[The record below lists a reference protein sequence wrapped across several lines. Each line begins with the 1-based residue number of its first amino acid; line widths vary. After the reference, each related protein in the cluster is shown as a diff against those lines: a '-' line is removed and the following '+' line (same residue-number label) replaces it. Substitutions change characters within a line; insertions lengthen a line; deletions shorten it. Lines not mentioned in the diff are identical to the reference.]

1 VDGLPIGGCVETH
14 PQHSGL
20 TSAQVAERAAAGETN
35 DTGRRTSRPV
45 SEIVRAN
52 VLTRF
57 NAIVGALAAV
67 VLVTG
72 HPQDAL
78 FGLVIVANTGIGVI
92 QELRARR
99 TLDRLAVLGEEP
111 VRVVRDGVETAL
123 RPPDIVLG
131 DRILIGPGDRVM
143 VDGEVTDGPG
153 MEVDE
158 SLLTGE
164 TDPVT
169 KKPGDQLLSGS
180 FVVSGSGAFTA
191 TRVGRRSYAAQ
202 LEGEASVFSLAH
214 SELMAGINRFLR
226 LITWVIVP
234 VAILLTASQ
243 LAYASGAFSD
253 AVAGAVAGI
262 ITMIPEGLVLLT
274 SVAFAVGVIRLGR
287 RRCLVQELPAI
298 EVLARV
304 DVLCLDKTGTLTE
317 PGMELDQVIE
327 VAPDVP
333 VRKVLA
339 SLAGAEERPNPTL
352 QAIAGGLA
360 GLPTAGESAGRVP
373 ADGLPPDGVPPDG
386 LPHDGRAPCATPQD
400 ERPADGIRADEVPA
414 DEVPADGVRA
424 DGVPAGRIPGERGPA
439 ERVPVG
445 RASAEGDS
453 ADAEGASAE
462 QASAPAGALDGET
475 RWRPVHA
482 VPFSSARKWSG
493 AVFADAGP
501 ASGGWILGAP
511 DVLLPAGDPA
521 RQQAETKAADGLR
534 VLVLGRADAADV
546 SETGHPGAD
555 QPQVEAAALLV
566 LRQRLRAEASRTLAY
581 FAEQDVAVK
590 VISGDSAVSVG
601 AIARQLGIGGADHP
615 IDARTLPSGS
625 ESEEAGR
632 PAAPDGN
639 GATAPD
645 GNGAGAAGDG
655 PAVAGD
661 RGGPG
666 RGPLPRAELPEP
678 ELAAVADALE
688 GNSVFGRVSPRQKQ
702 IFVTALQ
709 SRGHTVAM
717 TGDGINDVLA
727 LTRADLG
734 VAMGSGS
741 GATRAAAKIVLLDDS
756 FATLPHVVAE
766 GRRVLGNIERVASL
780 FLTKTAYAVL
790 LSIATA
796 VVALTAEEGLQG
808 LRFPF
813 LPRHLTL
820 ISTLTIGVPAFVLAL
835 APSAQ
840 RVAPGFVSRVLRFAI
855 PAGIACAAAAF
866 SAYLFARLTPGG
878 TLVTD
883 RTTAVIAL
891 SATALWVLALV
902 ARPYTWWRIALVAA
916 MAAGMVLALTIP
928 VSRTFFDLSD
938 LDLATDLIALAIAAG
953 AGAVLTVFLALTH
966 RLPGGDASRSGPEDG
981 RSPGSGAAIR
991 PGGGDG

>member
-1 VDGLPIGGCVETH
+1 VDSLPMGGRVETH
-14 PQHSGL
+14 LQHSGL
-20 TSAQVAERAAAGETN
+20 TSAQVAERVAAGETN

-45 SEIVRAN
+45 SDIVRAN

-92 QELRARR
+92 QELRAKR

-111 VRVVRDGVETAL
+111 VRVMRDGAEAAL
-123 RPPDIVLG
+123 RPQDIVL
-131 DRILIGPGDRVM
+131 DDWILIGPGDRVM

-180 FVVSGSGAFTA
+180 FVVSGSGAFSA

-287 RRCLVQELPAI
+287 RQCLVQELPAI

-317 PGMELDQVIE
+317 PGMELDQVVE
-327 VAPDVP
+327 LVP
-333 VRKVLA
+333 GVPTRKVLA
-339 SLAGAEERPNPTL
+339 SLVGAEERPNATMH
-352 QAIAGGLA
+352 AIASGLA
-360 GLPTAGESAGRVP
+360 GLPAEAAPGDTAPGDTAPGDTAPGDTAPGE
-373 ADGLPPDGVPPDG
+373 
-386 LPHDGRAPCATPQD
+386 RAPA
-400 ERPADGIRADEVPA
+400 A
-414 DEVPADGVRA
+414 
-424 DGVPAGRIPGERGPA
+424 GVPAL
-439 ERVPVG
+439 
-445 RASAEGDS
+445 
-453 ADAEGASAE
+453 
-462 QASAPAGALDGET
+462 AGALDGET
-475 RWRPVHA
+475 RWRPVHV

-501 ASGGWILGAP
+501 ASGGWVLGAP
-511 DVLLPAGDPA
+511 DVLLPPGDPA
-521 RQQAETKAADGLR
+521 REQAAAKAADGLR
-534 VLVLGRADAADV
+534 VLVLGRADAAGFSDP
-546 SETGHPGAD
+546 SRPGAD
-555 QPQVEAAALLV
+555 GPPIEAAALLV

-590 VISGDSAVSVG
+590 VISGDSAASVG
-601 AIARQLGIGGADHP
+601 AIARQLGIGGAGHP
-615 IDARTLPSGS
+615 VDARTLSSGA
-625 ESEEAGR
+625 EPGEETLS
-632 PAAPDGN
+632 
-639 GATAPD
+639 GA
-645 GNGAGAAGDG
+645 
-655 PAVAGD
+655 
-661 RGGPG
+661 
-666 RGPLPRAELPEP
+666 
-678 ELAAVADALE
+678 ELAALAGVLE
-688 GNSVFGRVSPRQKQ
+688 GNSVFGRVTPRQKQ
-702 IFVTALQ
+702 FFVTALQ

-717 TGDGINDVLA
+717 TGDGVNDVLA

-741 GATRAAAKIVLLDDS
+741 GATRAVAKIVLLDDS

-780 FLTKTAYAVL
+780 FLTKTVYAVL
-790 LSIATA
+790 LSVATA
-796 VVALTAEEGLQG
+796 AVALAADEGLQG

-840 RVAPGFVSRVLRFAI
+840 RVAPGFVSRVLRFAV
-855 PAGIACAAAAF
+855 PAGIACAAATF
-866 SAYLFARLTPGG
+866 SAYLIARLTPGSN
-878 TLVTD
+878 LVAD
-883 RTTAVIAL
+883 RTTAVITL

-902 ARPYTWWRIALVAA
+902 ARPYTWWRVALVAA
-916 MAAGMVLALTIP
+916 MAAGMLLALTIG
-928 VSRTFFDLSD
+928 VSRTFFDLGHY
-938 LDLATDLIALAIAAG
+938 DLATDLTGLAIAAC
-953 AGAVLTVFLALTH
+953 AGTALTVFLAVTH
-966 RLPGGDASRSGPEDG
+966 RLPGGKA
-981 RSPGSGAAIR
+981 PGAGH
-991 PGGGDG
+991 

>member
-1 VDGLPIGGCVETH
+1 MGGRVETH

-20 TSAQVAERAAAGETN
+20 TTAQVAERIAAGETN

-45 SEIVRAN
+45 SDIVRAN

-92 QELRARR
+92 QELRAKR

-111 VRVVRDGVETAL
+111 VRVVRDGAETAL
-123 RPPDIVLG
+123 RPQDIVL
-131 DRILIGPGDRVM
+131 DDWILIGPGDRVM

-164 TDPVT
+164 IDPVT

-202 LEGEASVFSLAH
+202 LESEASVFSLAH

-243 LAYASGAFSD
+243 LAYANGAFSD

-274 SVAFAVGVIRLGR
+274 SVAFAVGVVRLGR

-304 DVLCLDKTGTLTE
+304 DVLCVDKTGTLTE

-327 VAPDVP
+327 VTPDVP

-339 SLAGAEERPNPTL
+339 SLVGAEERPNPTML
-352 QAIAGGLA
+352 AIASGLT
-360 GLPTAGESAGRVP
+360 GLPAAGDSAGRVP
-373 ADGLPPDGVPPDG
+373 ADG
-386 LPHDGRAPCATPQD
+386 
-400 ERPADGIRADEVPA
+400 VPA
-414 DEVPADGVRA
+414 DRIPAEKVPVKKVPVKKVPAEKVPA
-424 DGVPAGRIPGERGPA
+424 EKVPAGGT
-439 ERVPVG
+439 
-445 RASAEGDS
+445 S
-453 ADAEGASAE
+453 AEGASAE
-462 QASAPAGALDGET
+462 RAPAPAGALDGET

-493 AVFADAGP
+493 AVLADAGP
-501 ASGGWILGAP
+501 ASGGWVLGAP

-534 VLVLGRADAADV
+534 VLVLGRADPADV
-546 SETGHPGAD
+546 NETGRPGVD
-555 QPQVEAAALLV
+555 RPQVEAATLLV
-566 LRQRLRAEASRTLAY
+566 LRQRLRAEATRTLAY
-581 FAEQDVAVK
+581 FAGQDVAVK

-615 IDARTLPSGS
+615 VDARSLPTGG
-625 ESEEAGR
+625 ESEEAGGATPR
-632 PAAPDGN
+632 DGN
-639 GATAPD
+639 GSTAR
-645 GNGAGAAGDG
+645 DG
-655 PAVAGD
+655 PGH
-661 RGGPG
+661 
-666 RGPLPRAELPEP
+666 GPLPLAELPEP

-756 FATLPHVVAE
+756 FATLPYVVAE

-780 FLTKTAYAVL
+780 FLTKTTYAVL

-796 VVALTAEEGLQG
+796 VVALAADEGLQG

-840 RVAPGFVSRVLRFAI
+840 RVTPGFVSRVLRFAI
-855 PAGIACAAAAF
+855 PAGIACAAATFA
-866 SAYLFARLTPGG
+866 AYLIARLTPGG

-883 RTTAVIAL
+883 RTTAVITL
-891 SATALWVLALV
+891 STTALWVLALV

-928 VSRTFFDLSD
+928 VSRTFFDLRD
-938 LDLATDLIALAIAAG
+938 PGLATDLIALAIAAC
-953 AGAVLTVFLALTH
+953 AGTVLTVFLALTH
-966 RLPGGDASRSGPEDG
+966 RLPGGKASAGHEEP
-981 RSPGSGAAIR
+981 
-991 PGGGDG
+991 

>member
-1 VDGLPIGGCVETH
+1 MGGSVETH

-20 TSAQVAERAAAGETN
+20 TSAQVAQRVAAGETN

-45 SEIVRAN
+45 SDIVRAN

-67 VLVTG
+67 VLFTG

-92 QELRARR
+92 QELRAKQ

-111 VRVVRDGVETAL
+111 VRVRRDGAETAL
-123 RPPDIVLG
+123 RPRDIVL
-131 DRILIGPGDRVM
+131 DDWILIGPGDRVM

-164 TDPVT
+164 IDPVT

-191 TRVGRRSYAAQ
+191 TRVGRSSYAAR

-243 LAYASGAFSD
+243 LAYANGAFSD

-274 SVAFAVGVIRLGR
+274 SVAFAVGVVRLGR

-304 DVLCLDKTGTLTE
+304 NVLCLDKTGTLTE

-339 SLAGAEERPNPTL
+339 SLVGAEERPNPTL
-352 QAIAGGLA
+352 QAIASGLA
-360 GLPTAGESAGRVP
+360 DLPAAGDSAGP
-373 ADGLPPDGVPPDG
+373 G
-386 LPHDGRAPCATPQD
+386 
-400 ERPADGIRADEVPA
+400 PADGI
-414 DEVPADGVRA
+414 PADGPTERMRA
-424 DGVPAGRIPGERGPA
+424 ERVPA
-439 ERVPVG
+439 ERVPAG
-445 RASAEGDS
+445 RAST
-453 ADAEGASAE
+453 EGASAE
-462 QASAPAGALDGET
+462 APALAGAPDGEA

-501 ASGGWILGAP
+501 ASGGWVLGAP

-546 SETGHPGAD
+546 TETGHPGAD
-555 QPQVEAAALLV
+555 RPQVEAAALLV
-566 LRQRLRAEASRTLAY
+566 LRQRLRAEAGRTLAY

-615 IDARTLPSGS
+615 VDARSLPSGG
-625 ESEEAGR
+625 EGQEADG
-632 PAAPDGN
+632 AAPRDGN
-639 GATAPD
+639 GPTAQDGDGAAAAGDETAATGSGAAAAGSSVD
-645 GNGAGAAGDG
+645 AAGDRAGAARSGAAD
-655 PAVAGD
+655 AGD
-661 RGGPG
+661 RDGPGGGP
-666 RGPLPRAELPEP
+666 LAAAELPEP

-702 IFVTALQ
+702 IFVSALQ

-756 FATLPHVVAE
+756 FATLPYVVAE
-766 GRRVLGNIERVASL
+766 GRRVLSNIERVASL
-780 FLTKTAYAVL
+780 FLTKTVYAVL
-790 LSIATA
+790 LSVATA
-796 VVALTAEEGLQG
+796 VVALAADEGLQG

-855 PAGIACAAAAF
+855 PAGIACAAATF
-866 SAYLFARLTPGG
+866 SAYIIARLSPGSS
-878 TLVTD
+878 LVAD
-883 RTTAVIAL
+883 RTTAVITL

-902 ARPYTWWRIALVAA
+902 ARPYTWWRVALVAA
-916 MAAGMVLALTIP
+916 MAAGMMLALTVP
-928 VSRTFFDLSD
+928 VSRTFFDLHD
-938 LDLATDLIALAIAAG
+938 PGLARDLIALAIAAC
-953 AGAVLTVFLALTH
+953 AGIVLTAFLALSH
-966 RLPGGDASRSGPEDG
+966 RLPGGHGSRAGQD
-981 RSPGSGAAIR
+981 
-991 PGGGDG
+991 

>member
-1 VDGLPIGGCVETH
+1 VDSLPMGGRVETH

-20 TSAQVAERAAAGETN
+20 TTAQVAERVAAGETN

-45 SEIVRAN
+45 SDIVRAN

-92 QELRARR
+92 QELRAKR

-111 VRVVRDGVETAL
+111 VRVMRDGAETAL
-123 RPPDIVLG
+123 RPQDVVQG
-131 DRILIGPGDRVM
+131 DWILIGPGDRIM

-243 LAYASGAFSD
+243 LAYANGAFSD

-274 SVAFAVGVIRLGR
+274 SVAFAVGVVRLGR

-339 SLAGAEERPNPTL
+339 SLVGAEERPNQTM
-352 QAIAGGLA
+352 QAIASGLA
-360 GLPTAGESAGRVP
+360 SLPAAGDSAGR
-373 ADGLPPDGVPPDG
+373 G
-386 LPHDGRAPCATPQD
+386 
-400 ERPADGIRADEVPA
+400 PA
-414 DEVPADGVRA
+414 DEVPAEKV
-424 DGVPAGRIPGERGPA
+424 PA
-439 ERVPVG
+439 ERVPAG
-445 RASAEGDS
+445 RTS
-453 ADAEGASAE
+453 AEGASAE
-462 QASAPAGALDGET
+462 QTPAPAGGLDGEA

-501 ASGGWILGAP
+501 ASGGWVLGAP

-546 SETGHPGAD
+546 SETGRPGAD
-555 QPQVEAAALLV
+555 RPQVEAAALLV
-566 LRQRLRAEASRTLAY
+566 LRQRLRAEASRALAY

-601 AIARQLGIGGADHP
+601 AIARQLGISGADHP
-615 IDARTLPSGS
+615 VDARSLPTGG
-625 ESEEAGR
+625 ESEEAGG
-632 PAAPDGN
+632 AAPREANGSPARDGNGSTARDGNGSTARDGN
-639 GATAPD
+639 GAAARK
-645 GNGAGAAGDG
+645 GNGAAARDGDGAATGNG
-655 PAVAGD
+655 AAAAGSGAAVAGN
-661 RGGPG
+661 REVPG
-666 RGPLPRAELPEP
+666 HGPLPVAELPEP
-678 ELAAVADALE
+678 ELAAMADALE
-688 GNSVFGRVSPRQKQ
+688 RNSVFGRVSPRQKQ

-756 FATLPHVVAE
+756 FATLPYVVAE

-780 FLTKTAYAVL
+780 FLTKTVYAVL

-796 VVALTAEEGLQG
+796 VVALAADEGLQG

-855 PAGIACAAAAF
+855 PAGVACAAATF
-866 SAYLFARLTPGG
+866 SAYIIARLSPGSS
-878 TLVTD
+878 LVAD
-883 RTTAVIAL
+883 RTTAVITL

-928 VSRTFFDLSD
+928 VSRTFFDLRD
-938 LDLATDLIALAIAAG
+938 FNLETDLIALVIAAG
-953 AGAVLTVFLALTH
+953 AGVALTVFLALTH
-966 RLPGGDASRSGPEDG
+966 RLPGGMP
-981 RSPGSGAAIR
+981 PVAAMQR
-991 PGGGDG
+991 AQPPAEAP

>member
-1 VDGLPIGGCVETH
+1 MESDSLPMGGCVETH
-14 PQHSGL
+14 PQPSGL
-20 TSAQVAERAAAGETN
+20 TSAQVAERVAAGETN

-45 SEIVRAN
+45 SDIIRAN

-78 FGLVIVANTGIGVI
+78 FGLVIVANTGIGVV
-92 QELRARR
+92 QEVRAKR
-99 TLDRLAVLGEEP
+99 TLDRLAVLGEAP
-111 VRVVRDGVETAL
+111 VRVVRDGAETAL
-123 RPPDIVLG
+123 QPQDVVLD

-164 TDPVT
+164 IDPVT
-169 KKPGDQLLSGS
+169 KKPGEQLLSGS

-243 LAYASGAFSD
+243 LAYANGAFSD

-274 SVAFAVGVIRLGR
+274 SVAFAVGVVRLGR

-333 VRKVLA
+333 VQNVLA
-339 SLAGAEERPNPTL
+339 SLVGVEERPNPTL
-352 QAIAGGLA
+352 QAIASGLA
-360 GLPTAGESAGRVP
+360 GLPAAGDSAGRVP
-373 ADGLPPDGVPPDG
+373 ALAGVLG
-386 LPHDGRAPCATPQD
+386 
-400 ERPADGIRADEVPA
+400 
-414 DEVPADGVRA
+414 
-424 DGVPAGRIPGERGPA
+424 
-439 ERVPVG
+439 
-445 RASAEGDS
+445 
-453 ADAEGASAE
+453 
-462 QASAPAGALDGET
+462 GET
-475 RWRPVHA
+475 RWQPVHA

-493 AVFADAGP
+493 AVFADAGA
-501 ASGGWILGAP
+501 ASGGWVLGAP
-511 DVLLPAGDPA
+511 DVLLPAGDPT

-546 SETGHPGAD
+546 TETGRPGVD
-555 QPQVEAAALLV
+555 GPQVEAAALLV

-615 IDARTLPSGS
+615 VDARTLPSGG
-625 ESEEAGR
+625 ESKDLAG
-632 PAAPDGN
+632 PAARDGN
-639 GATAPD
+639 GVTPRD
-645 GNGAGAAGDG
+645 GNGPAVGSRAAAAGNGPAAAEDG
-655 PAVAGD
+655 PAVASDGAKAGNRDAVAGTPDAVAGD
-661 RGGPG
+661 RDGPG
-666 RGPLPRAELPEP
+666 RGPLPVAELAET
-678 ELAAVADALE
+678 ELATVADALE

-756 FATLPHVVAE
+756 FATLPYVVAE

-796 VVALTAEEGLQG
+796 VVALAADEGLQG

-820 ISTLTIGVPAFVLAL
+820 ISTLTIGVPGFVLAL

-855 PAGIACAAAAF
+855 PAGIACAAATF
-866 SAYLFARLTPGG
+866 SAYLIARLTPGG
-878 TLVTD
+878 TLVAD
-883 RTTAVIAL
+883 RTTAVITL
-891 SATALWVLALV
+891 SAIALWVLALV
-902 ARPYTWWRIALVAA
+902 ARPYTWWRVALVAA

-928 VSRTFFDLSD
+928 VSRTFFDLRD
-938 LDLATDLIALAIAAG
+938 PGLASDLIALAIAAC
-953 AGAVLTVFLALTH
+953 AGVVLTVFLALTH
-966 RLPGGDASRSGPEDG
+966 RLPGGK
-981 RSPGSGAAIR
+981 SPS
-991 PGGGDG
+991 PDY

>member
-1 VDGLPIGGCVETH
+1 MEADSLPMGGCVETH

-20 TSAQVAERAAAGETN
+20 TSAQVAERVAAGESN
-35 DTGRRTSRPV
+35 DAGRRTSRPV
-45 SEIVRAN
+45 SDIIRAN

-92 QELRARR
+92 QELRAKR

-111 VRVVRDGVETAL
+111 VRVVRDGTETAL
-123 RPPDIVLG
+123 RPQDIVLD

-164 TDPVT
+164 IDPVT

-202 LEGEASVFSLAH
+202 LEGEASAFSLAH

-243 LAYASGAFSD
+243 LAYANGAFSD

-327 VAPDVP
+327 LAPEVP

-339 SLAGAEERPNPTL
+339 SLVGAEERPNPTL

-360 GLPTAGESAGRVP
+360 DLPTGG
-373 ADGLPPDGVPPDG
+373 D
-386 LPHDGRAPCATPQD
+386 
-400 ERPADGIRADEVPA
+400 
-414 DEVPADGVRA
+414 
-424 DGVPAGRIPGERGPA
+424 PA
-439 ERVPVG
+439 ERVPARVPAEGVPAQKAAVDGAAADEG
-445 RASAEGDS
+445 RAGEAP
-453 ADAEGASAE
+453 
-462 QASAPAGALDGET
+462 APAGQLAGEA

-521 RQQAETKAADGLR
+521 RQQAETKAAAGLR

-546 SETGHPGAD
+546 SETGRPGTD
-555 QPQVEAAALLV
+555 GPQVDAAALLV

-581 FAEQDVAVK
+581 FAEQDVSVK

-615 IDARTLPSGS
+615 VDARTLPTGSG
-625 ESEEAGR
+625 SEEAGGASAR
-632 PAAPDGN
+632 DGDVIAAGTGAAAAGTRAAAAGAGAAAAGTRATRDGN
-639 GATAPD
+639 GAR
-645 GNGAGAAGDG
+645 AGRDG
-655 PAVAGD
+655 PAADGGRGVAGP
-661 RGGPG
+661 R
-666 RGPLPRAELPEP
+666 PLPGAELAEP

-688 GNSVFGRVSPRQKQ
+688 SNSVFGRVSPRQKQ

-780 FLTKTAYAVL
+780 FLTKTAYAVF

-796 VVALTAEEGLQG
+796 VVALTADEGLQG

-855 PAGIACAAAAF
+855 PAGVACAVAAF
-866 SAYLFARLTPGG
+866 SAYLIARLTPGG
-878 TLVTD
+878 TLVSD
-883 RTTAVIAL
+883 RTTAVITL

-916 MAAGMVLALTIP
+916 MAAGMALALTVP
-928 VSRTFFDLSD
+928 ASRTFFDLRD
-938 LDLATDLIALAIAAG
+938 LNLATDLIALAIAAC
-953 AGAVLTVFLALTH
+953 AGTVLTVFLALTH
-966 RLPGGDASRSGPEDG
+966 RLPGGHTSGETAMNEN
-981 RSPGSGAAIR
+981 RAPG
-991 PGGGDG
+991 

>member
-1 VDGLPIGGCVETH
+1 METH

-20 TSAQVAERAAAGETN
+20 TSAQVAERVAAGETN

-45 SEIVRAN
+45 SDIIRAN

-92 QELRARR
+92 QELRAKR

-111 VRVVRDGVETAL
+111 VRVMRDGAETAL
-123 RPPDIVLG
+123 RPQDIVLD

-164 TDPVT
+164 IDPVT

-243 LAYASGAFSD
+243 LAYANGAFSD

-274 SVAFAVGVIRLGR
+274 SVAFAVGVVRLGR
-287 RRCLVQELPAI
+287 RRCLVQQLPAI

-304 DVLCLDKTGTLTE
+304 NVLCLDKTGTLTE
-317 PGMELDQVIE
+317 PGMELDQVVE
-327 VAPDVP
+327 VAPGVP

-339 SLAGAEERPNPTL
+339 SLVGAEERPNPTM
-352 QAIAGGLA
+352 QAIASGLV
-360 GLPTAGESAGRVP
+360 GLPAAG
-373 ADGLPPDGVPPDG
+373 D
-386 LPHDGRAPCATPQD
+386 
-400 ERPADGIRADEVPA
+400 
-414 DEVPADGVRA
+414 
-424 DGVPAGRIPGERGPA
+424 PA
-439 ERVPVG
+439 ERVPAKVPAERTLAQ
-445 RASAEGDS
+445 RAEEVPAQRAERVPAQRVEGIPAQGAAVPGTAARGAAADVDS
-453 ADAEGASAE
+453 GE
-462 QASAPAGALDGET
+462 APTPGGALAGET

-501 ASGGWILGAP
+501 ASGGWLLGAP

-546 SETGHPGAD
+546 TETGRPGAD
-555 QPQVEAAALLV
+555 RPQVEAAALLV

-581 FAEQDVAVK
+581 FAEQDVAIK

-615 IDARTLPSGS
+615 VDARSLPTGG

-632 PAAPDGN
+632 AAPRDGN
-639 GATAPD
+639 GSTARGGD
-645 GNGAGAAGDG
+645 GAAGSGAAAAGDEAAAARDG
-655 PAVAGD
+655 AAAARDGAGVAGNRD
-661 RGGPG
+661 VPG
-666 RGPLPRAELPEP
+666 HGPLPAAELPEP

-756 FATLPHVVAE
+756 FATLPYVVAE

-780 FLTKTAYAVL
+780 FLTKTVYAVL

-796 VVALTAEEGLQG
+796 VVALAADEGLQG

-855 PAGIACAAAAF
+855 PAGIACAAATF
-866 SAYLFARLTPGG
+866 SAYIIARLTPGG
-878 TLVTD
+878 SLVAD
-883 RTTAVIAL
+883 RTTAVITL
-891 SATALWVLALV
+891 SATALWVLALA

-928 VSRTFFDLSD
+928 VSRTFFDLRD
-938 LDLATDLIALAIAAG
+938 LNLTTDLIALAIAAC
-953 AGAVLTVFLALTH
+953 AGTVLTVFLALTH
-966 RLPGGDASRSGPEDG
+966 RLPGGKASAR
-981 RSPGSGAAIR
+981 A
-991 PGGGDG
+991 

>member
-1 VDGLPIGGCVETH
+1 METESLPTGGCVETH
-14 PQHSGL
+14 LQHSGL
-20 TSAQVAERAAAGETN
+20 TSAQVAERVAAGETN

-45 SEIVRAN
+45 SDIVRAN

-78 FGLVIVANTGIGVI
+78 FGLVIVANTGIGVV
-92 QELRARR
+92 QELRAKR

-111 VRVVRDGVETAL
+111 VRVVRDGAETAL
-123 RPPDIVLG
+123 RPQDIVL
-131 DRILIGPGDRVM
+131 DDQILIGPGDRVM

-253 AVAGAVAGI
+253 AVAGAVAGT

-327 VAPDVP
+327 VAADVP
-333 VRKVLA
+333 VRKLLA
-339 SLAGAEERPNPTL
+339 SLIGAEERPNPTL
-352 QAIAGGLA
+352 QAIASGLA
-360 GLPTAGESAGRVP
+360 DLPAAG
-373 ADGLPPDGVPPDG
+373 
-386 LPHDGRAPCATPQD
+386 
-400 ERPADGIRADEVPA
+400 
-414 DEVPADGVRA
+414 
-424 DGVPAGRIPGERGPA
+424 GPA
-439 ERVPVG
+439 ERVPAKVP
-445 RASAEGDS
+445 AEGVPAQGAAVPGTAAGGAAADVDS
-453 ADAEGASAE
+453 SGE
-462 QASAPAGALDGET
+462 APAPGGALDGEP
-475 RWRPVHA
+475 RWRAVHA

-501 ASGGWILGAP
+501 ASGGWVLGAP
-511 DVLLPAGDPA
+511 DVLLPAGDAA

-534 VLVLGRADAADV
+534 VLVLGRADAADL
-546 SETGHPGAD
+546 SETARPGAD
-555 QPQVEAAALLV
+555 RPQVEAAALLV

-615 IDARTLPSGS
+615 VDARTLPSGG
-625 ESEEAGR
+625 ESAEAGG
-632 PAAPDGN
+632 PAARDGSRATARDGN
-639 GATAPD
+639 GSAAGSRSAAAAVGPRSAD
-645 GNGAGAAGDG
+645 GGPGSAGDG
-655 PAVAGD
+655 PATAGAGPATAGAGPATAGGGPAAAGD
-661 RGGPG
+661 GSGSADRGSAAAGGGPAAAG
-666 RGPLPRAELPEP
+666 GGPAAAELAEP

-741 GATRAAAKIVLLDDS
+741 GATRAAAKVVLLDDS
-756 FATLPHVVAE
+756 FATLPYVVAE

-796 VVALTAEEGLQG
+796 VVALTADEGLQG

-855 PAGIACAAAAF
+855 PAGVACAAAAF
-866 SAYLFARLTPGG
+866 SAYLVARLTPGG

-883 RTTAVIAL
+883 RTTAVITL

-902 ARPYTWWRIALVAA
+902 ARPYTWWRVALVAA

-928 VSRTFFDLSD
+928 VPRTFFDLRD
-938 LDLATDLIALAIAAG
+938 LSLATDLIALAIAAC
-953 AGAVLTVFLALTH
+953 AGTVLTVFLALTH
-966 RLPGGDASRSGPEDG
+966 RLPGGKNP
-981 RSPGSGAAIR
+981 R
-991 PGGGDG
+991 PDH

>member
-1 VDGLPIGGCVETH
+1 VETH
-14 PQHSGL
+14 LQHSGL
-20 TSAQVAERAAAGETN
+20 TSAQVAERVAAGETN

-45 SEIVRAN
+45 PDIIRAN

-92 QELRARR
+92 QELRAKR

-111 VRVVRDGVETAL
+111 ARVLRDGAEAAL
-123 RPPDIVLG
+123 RPQDIVLG
-131 DRILIGPGDRVM
+131 DWILIGPGDRVM

-226 LITWVIVP
+226 IITWVIVP

-243 LAYASGAFSD
+243 LAYANGAFSD

-274 SVAFAVGVIRLGR
+274 SVAFAVGVVRLGR

-327 VAPDVP
+327 VAPGVP

-339 SLAGAEERPNPTL
+339 SLVGAEERPNLTM
-352 QAIAGGLA
+352 QAIASGLA
-360 GLPTAGESAGRVP
+360 SLPAVGGPAGHGPTDGVPPETVPAGRVP
-373 ADGLPPDGVPPDG
+373 AGG
-386 LPHDGRAPCATPQD
+386 AA
-400 ERPADGIRADEVPA
+400 
-414 DEVPADGVRA
+414 
-424 DGVPAGRIPGERGPA
+424 
-439 ERVPVG
+439 
-445 RASAEGDS
+445 
-453 ADAEGASAE
+453 AEGASAE
-462 QASAPAGALDGET
+462 QAPAPGGAPDGEA

-501 ASGGWILGAP
+501 ASGGWVLGAP
-511 DVLLPAGDPA
+511 DVLLPAGDRA
-521 RQQAETKAADGLR
+521 RQQAETKAAGGLR

-546 SETGHPGAD
+546 SETGRPGAGR
-555 QPQVEAAALLV
+555 PQVEAAALLV
-566 LRQRLRAEASRTLAY
+566 LRQRLRAEAARTLDY
-581 FAEQDVAVK
+581 FAEQGVVVK

-601 AIARQLGIGGADHP
+601 AIARQLEIGGADHP
-615 IDARTLPSGS
+615 VDARSLPTGGESG
-625 ESEEAGR
+625 EAG
-632 PAAPDGN
+632 
-639 GATAPD
+639 
-645 GNGAGAAGDG
+645 GAA
-655 PAVAGD
+655 
-661 RGGPG
+661 
-666 RGPLPRAELPEP
+666 LPEP

-756 FATLPHVVAE
+756 FATLPYVVAE

-780 FLTKTAYAVL
+780 FLTKTVYAVL

-796 VVALTAEEGLQG
+796 VVALTADEGLQG

-855 PAGIACAAAAF
+855 PAGIACAAATFA
-866 SAYLFARLTPGG
+866 AYLIARLSPGG
-878 TLVTD
+878 SLVAD
-883 RTTAVIAL
+883 RTTAVITL

-916 MAAGMVLALTIP
+916 MAAGMVLALTVG
-928 VSRTFFDLSD
+928 VSRTFFDLGRY
-938 LDLATDLIALAIAAG
+938 DLASNAIGLVIAAC
-953 AGAVLTVFLALTH
+953 AGTALTVFLALTH
-966 RLPGGDASRSGPEDG
+966 RLPGGKTP
-981 RSPGSGAAIR
+981 R
-991 PGGGDG
+991 PGH

>member
-1 VDGLPIGGCVETH
+1 MGEFVETH

-20 TSAQVAERAAAGETN
+20 TSAQVAQRTAEGETN
-35 DTGRRTSRPV
+35 DTARRTSRPV
-45 SEIVRAN
+45 SDIVRAN

-57 NAIVGALAAV
+57 NAIVAALAAV

-78 FGLVIVANTGIGVI
+78 FGLVIVANTGIGVV
-92 QELRARR
+92 QELRAKR

-111 VRVVRDGVETAL
+111 ARVVRDGAETAL

-131 DRILIGPGDRVM
+131 DLILIGPGDRVM
-143 VDGEVTDGPG
+143 VDGEVTDGPRG
-153 MEVDE
+153 AGPAVEVDE

-169 KKPGDQLLSGS
+169 KKPGDQVLSGS

-202 LEGEASVFSLAH
+202 LEDEASVFSLAR

-243 LAYASGAFSD
+243 LAYANGHFSD
-253 AVAGAVAGI
+253 AVAGTVAGI

-317 PGMELDQVIE
+317 PGMELDQVIGLTPE
-327 VAPDVP
+327 VPA
-333 VRKVLA
+333 RKVLA
-339 SLAGAEERPNPTL
+339 SLVGAEERPNATM
-352 QAIAGGLA
+352 QAIASGLA
-360 GLPTAGESAGRVP
+360 GLPAGRAPAEEVPAGTAPAGTAPIERAAGKRAAGERAAGERAAGERAAAQRATAGRVS
-373 ADGLPPDGVPPDG
+373 A
-386 LPHDGRAPCATPQD
+386 Q
-400 ERPADGIRADEVPA
+400 
-414 DEVPADGVRA
+414 
-424 DGVPAGRIPGERGPA
+424 AGDP
-439 ERVPVG
+439 
-445 RASAEGDS
+445 
-453 ADAEGASAE
+453 
-462 QASAPAGALDGET
+462 APAGALDGEP
-475 RWRPVHA
+475 RWRPAQV

-501 ASGGWILGAP
+501 ASGGWVLGAP
-511 DVLLPAGDPA
+511 DVLLPPGDPA
-521 RQQAETKAADGLR
+521 REQAETKAADGLR
-534 VLVLGRADAADV
+534 VLVLGRADAADI
-546 SETGHPGAD
+546 SDRGPGAAG
-555 QPQVEAAALLV
+555 PQVEAAALLV
-566 LRQRLRAEASRTLAY
+566 LRQRLRAEAPSTLAY

-590 VISGDSAVSVG
+590 VISGDSAMSVG

-615 IDARTLPSGS
+615 VDARSLPTGEKLS
-625 ESEEAGR
+625 
-632 PAAPDGN
+632 PP
-639 GATAPD
+639 
-645 GNGAGAAGDG
+645 GAGATSGDAAG
-655 PAVAGD
+655 AGATSG
-661 RGGPG
+661 GGPG
-666 RGPLPRAELPEP
+666 PEP
-678 ELAAVADALE
+678 LAGAELAALADALE
-688 GNSVFGRVSPRQKQ
+688 GNSVFGRVTPRQKQ
-702 IFVTALQ
+702 IFVAALQ

-741 GATRAAAKIVLLDDS
+741 GATRAAAKIVLMDDS

-780 FLTKTAYAVL
+780 FLTKTVYAVL

-796 VVALTAEEGLQG
+796 VVGLAAAAGLAG

-840 RVAPGFVSRVLRFAI
+840 RVAPGFVSRVLRFAV
-855 PAGIACAAAAF
+855 PAGIACAAATFA
-866 SAYLFARLTPGG
+866 AYLIARLTPGSDL
-878 TLVTD
+878 TAD
-883 RTTAVIAL
+883 RTTAVITL

-902 ARPYTWWRIALVAA
+902 ARPYTWWRITLVAA
-916 MAAGMVLALTIP
+916 MAAGMVLALAVP
-928 VSRTFFDLSD
+928 ASRTFFDLRD
-938 LDLATDLIALAIAAG
+938 LNLATDLIALAIAAG
-953 AGAVLTVFLALTH
+953 AGTVLTVFLALTR
-966 RLPGGDASRSGPEDG
+966 RLPGTPLVGHR
-981 RSPGSGAAIR
+981 
-991 PGGGDG
+991 

>member
-1 VDGLPIGGCVETH
+1 VDSLPTGGHVETH
-14 PQHSGL
+14 LQHSGL
-20 TSAQVAERAAAGETN
+20 TSAQVAERVAAGETN

-45 SEIVRAN
+45 PDIIRAN

-92 QELRARR
+92 QELRAKR

-111 VRVVRDGVETAL
+111 ARVLRDGAEATL
-123 RPPDIVLG
+123 RPQDIVLG
-131 DRILIGPGDRVM
+131 DWILIGPGDRVM

-164 TDPVT
+164 TDAVT

-243 LAYASGAFSD
+243 LAYANGAFSD

-274 SVAFAVGVIRLGR
+274 SVAFAVGVVRLGR

-327 VAPDVP
+327 MAPDVP

-339 SLAGAEERPNPTL
+339 SLVGAEERPNLTM
-352 QAIAGGLA
+352 QAIASGLA
-360 GLPTAGESAGRVP
+360 SLPAAGDPARRGPADGVPPETVPAGRVP
-373 ADGLPPDGVPPDG
+373 A
-386 LPHDGRAPCATPQD
+386 GR
-400 ERPADGIRADEVPA
+400 
-414 DEVPADGVRA
+414 
-424 DGVPAGRIPGERGPA
+424 VPAGGA
-439 ERVPVG
+439 T
-445 RASAEGDS
+445 
-453 ADAEGASAE
+453 AEGASAE
-462 QASAPAGALDGET
+462 QAPALGGAPDGET

-501 ASGGWILGAP
+501 ASGGWVLGAP
-511 DVLLPAGDPA
+511 DVLLPAGDRA
-521 RQQAETKAADGLR
+521 RQQAEMKAADGLR

-546 SETGHPGAD
+546 SATGRPGAGR
-555 QPQVEAAALLV
+555 PQVEAAALLV
-566 LRQRLRAEASRTLAY
+566 LRQRLRAEAARTLDY
-581 FAEQDVAVK
+581 FAEQGVVVK

-601 AIARQLGIGGADHP
+601 AIARQLEIGGADHP
-615 IDARTLPSGS
+615 VDARSLPTGGESG
-625 ESEEAGR
+625 EAG
-632 PAAPDGN
+632 
-639 GATAPD
+639 
-645 GNGAGAAGDG
+645 GAA
-655 PAVAGD
+655 
-661 RGGPG
+661 
-666 RGPLPRAELPEP
+666 LPEP

-756 FATLPHVVAE
+756 FATLPYVVAE

-780 FLTKTAYAVL
+780 FLTKTVYAVL

-796 VVALTAEEGLQG
+796 VVALAADEGLQG

-835 APSAQ
+835 VPSAQ
-840 RVAPGFVSRVLRFAI
+840 RVTPGFVSRVLRFAI
-855 PAGIACAAAAF
+855 PAGIACAAATFA
-866 SAYLFARLTPGG
+866 AYLIARLTPGG

-883 RTTAVIAL
+883 RTTAVITL

-902 ARPYTWWRIALVAA
+902 ARPYTWWRVALVAA

-928 VSRTFFDLSD
+928 VSRTFFDLRD
-938 LDLATDLIALAIAAG
+938 PGLATDLIALAIAAG

-966 RLPGGDASRSGPEDG
+966 RLPAGK
-981 RSPGSGAAIR
+981 SPR
-991 PGGGDG
+991 PGH

>member
-1 VDGLPIGGCVETH
+1 METDSLPMGGCVETH

-20 TSAQVAERAAAGETN
+20 TSAQVAERVAAGETN

-45 SEIVRAN
+45 SDIVRAN

-92 QELRARR
+92 QELRAKR

-111 VRVVRDGVETAL
+111 VRVVRDGAETAL
-123 RPPDIVLG
+123 RPPDIVLD

-243 LAYASGAFSD
+243 LAYANGAFSD
-253 AVAGAVAGI
+253 AVAGAVAGT

-274 SVAFAVGVIRLGR
+274 SVAFAVGVVRLGR

-327 VAPDVP
+327 VAQDVP
-333 VRKVLA
+333 VRQVLA
-339 SLAGAEERPNPTL
+339 SLVGAEERPNPTL
-352 QAIAGGLA
+352 QAIASGLA
-360 GLPTAGESAGRVP
+360 GLPAAGDSAGRVP
-373 ADGLPPDGVPPDG
+373 AL
-386 LPHDGRAPCATPQD
+386 
-400 ERPADGIRADEVPA
+400 
-414 DEVPADGVRA
+414 
-424 DGVPAGRIPGERGPA
+424 AGPLG
-439 ERVPVG
+439 
-445 RASAEGDS
+445 
-453 ADAEGASAE
+453 
-462 QASAPAGALDGET
+462 GET

-501 ASGGWILGAP
+501 ASGGWVLGAP
-511 DVLLPAGDPA
+511 DVLLPAGDPT

-546 SETGHPGAD
+546 TETGRPGAD
-555 QPQVEAAALLV
+555 RPQVEAAALLV

-615 IDARTLPSGS
+615 VDARTLPSGGKI
-625 ESEEAGR
+625 EDAGG
-632 PAAPDGN
+632 PAARDGN
-639 GATAPD
+639 GATAQD
-645 GNGAGAAGDG
+645 GNGPTAQDGNRATAQDGNGSATGSRTAAASDGPGATGAGPAADGGGAAADGGRAARVDGGAAGAADG
-655 PAVAGD
+655 SAVAGD
-661 RGGPG
+661 RDVPG
-666 RGPLPRAELPEP
+666 RGPLPGAELAEP
-678 ELAAVADALE
+678 ELTAVADALE

-756 FATLPHVVAE
+756 FATLPYVVAE

-780 FLTKTAYAVL
+780 FLTKTVYAVL

-796 VVALTAEEGLQG
+796 VVALAADEGLQG

-855 PAGIACAAAAF
+855 PAGIACAAATF
-866 SAYLFARLTPGG
+866 SAYLIARLTPGG

-883 RTTAVIAL
+883 RTTAVITL

-928 VSRTFFDLSD
+928 GSRTFFSLHDLN
-938 LDLATDLIALAIAAG
+938 LATDLIALVIAAC
-953 AGAVLTVFLALTH
+953 AGTVLTVFLALTH
-966 RLPGGDASRSGPEDG
+966 RLPGGK
-981 RSPGSGAAIR
+981 SPR
-991 PGGGDG
+991 PGH

>member
-1 VDGLPIGGCVETH
+1 M
-14 PQHSGL
+14 
-20 TSAQVAERAAAGETN
+20 
-35 DTGRRTSRPV
+35 
-45 SEIVRAN
+45 
-52 VLTRF
+52 LTRF

-92 QELRARR
+92 QELRAKR

-111 VRVVRDGVETAL
+111 VRVLRDGAEAAL
-123 RPPDIVLG
+123 RPQGIVLG
-131 DRILIGPGDRVM
+131 DWILIGPGDRVM

-164 TDPVT
+164 TDPVA

-243 LAYASGAFSD
+243 LAYANGAFSD

-274 SVAFAVGVIRLGR
+274 SVAFAVGVVRLGR

-327 VAPDVP
+327 VTPGVP
-333 VRKVLA
+333 VRKVIA
-339 SLAGAEERPNPTL
+339 SLVGAEERPNLTM
-352 QAIAGGLA
+352 QAIASGLA
-360 GLPTAGESAGRVP
+360 SLPAAGDSAARGP
-373 ADGLPPDGVPPDG
+373 T
-386 LPHDGRAPCATPQD
+386 DGRP
-400 ERPADGIRADEVPA
+400 G
-414 DEVPADGVRA
+414 DEVPADGA
-424 DGVPAGRIPGERGPA
+424 LAGGASEDGIPVEALPAGRVPAGR
-439 ERVPVG
+439 
-445 RASAEGDS
+445 AS
-453 ADAEGASAE
+453 AEGASAE
-462 QASAPAGALDGET
+462 QAPALGGALDGET
-475 RWRPVHA
+475 WRPVHA

-501 ASGGWILGAP
+501 ASGGWVLGAP
-511 DVLLPAGDPA
+511 DVLLPAGDLA

-546 SETGHPGAD
+546 SETGRPGAD
-555 QPQVEAAALLV
+555 RPQVEAAALLV
-566 LRQRLRAEASRTLAY
+566 LRQRLRAEAARTLDY
-581 FAEQDVAVK
+581 FAEQGVVVK

-601 AIARQLGIGGADHP
+601 AIARQLEIGGADHP
-615 IDARTLPSGS
+615 VDARSLPTGDDNK
-625 ESEEAGR
+625 EAG
-632 PAAPDGN
+632 
-639 GATAPD
+639 
-645 GNGAGAAGDG
+645 GAG
-655 PAVAGD
+655 
-661 RGGPG
+661 
-666 RGPLPRAELPEP
+666 LPEP

-709 SRGHTVAM
+709 SGGHTVAM

-756 FATLPHVVAE
+756 FATLPYVVAE

-780 FLTKTAYAVL
+780 FLTKTVYAVL

-796 VVALTAEEGLQG
+796 VVALTADEGLQG

-820 ISTLTIGVPAFVLAL
+820 ISTLTIGVPGFVLAL

-855 PAGIACAAAAF
+855 PAGIACAAATFA
-866 SAYLFARLTPGG
+866 AYLIARLSPGSS
-878 TLVTD
+878 LVAD
-883 RTTAVIAL
+883 RTTAVITL
-891 SATALWVLALV
+891 SAIALWVLALV

-916 MAAGMVLALTIP
+916 MAAGMVLALTVG
-928 VSRTFFDLSD
+928 VSRTFFDLRD
-938 LDLATDLIALAIAAG
+938 PGLATDLIALAIAAC
-953 AGAVLTVFLALTH
+953 AGTVLTVFLALTH
-966 RLPGGDASRSGPEDG
+966 RLPGGKIP
-981 RSPGSGAAIR
+981 R
-991 PGGGDG
+991 PGH

>member
-1 VDGLPIGGCVETH
+1 VDSLPMGGRVETH
-14 PQHSGL
+14 LQHSGL
-20 TSAQVAERAAAGETN
+20 TSAQVAERVAAGETN

-45 SEIVRAN
+45 PDIIRAN

-92 QELRARR
+92 QELRAKR

-111 VRVVRDGVETAL
+111 ARVLRDGAEAAL
-123 RPPDIVLG
+123 RPQDIVLG
-131 DRILIGPGDRVM
+131 DWILIGPGDRVM

-226 LITWVIVP
+226 IITWVIVP

-243 LAYASGAFSD
+243 LAYANGAFSD

-274 SVAFAVGVIRLGR
+274 SVAFAVGVVRLGR

-327 VAPDVP
+327 VAPGVP

-339 SLAGAEERPNPTL
+339 SLVGAEERPNLTM
-352 QAIAGGLA
+352 QAIASGLA
-360 GLPTAGESAGRVP
+360 SLPAAGGPAGHGPADGVPPETVPAGRVP
-373 ADGLPPDGVPPDG
+373 AGG
-386 LPHDGRAPCATPQD
+386 AA
-400 ERPADGIRADEVPA
+400 
-414 DEVPADGVRA
+414 
-424 DGVPAGRIPGERGPA
+424 
-439 ERVPVG
+439 
-445 RASAEGDS
+445 
-453 ADAEGASAE
+453 AEGASAE
-462 QASAPAGALDGET
+462 QAPAPGGAPDGEA

-501 ASGGWILGAP
+501 ASGGWVLGAP
-511 DVLLPAGDPA
+511 DVLLPAGDRA
-521 RQQAETKAADGLR
+521 RQQAETKAAGGLR

-546 SETGHPGAD
+546 SETGRPGAGR
-555 QPQVEAAALLV
+555 PQVEAAALLV
-566 LRQRLRAEASRTLAY
+566 LRQRLRAEAARTLDY
-581 FAEQDVAVK
+581 FAEQGVVVK

-601 AIARQLGIGGADHP
+601 AIARQLEIGGADHP
-615 IDARTLPSGS
+615 VDARSLPTGGESG
-625 ESEEAGR
+625 EAG
-632 PAAPDGN
+632 
-639 GATAPD
+639 
-645 GNGAGAAGDG
+645 GAA
-655 PAVAGD
+655 
-661 RGGPG
+661 
-666 RGPLPRAELPEP
+666 LPEP

-756 FATLPHVVAE
+756 FATLPYVVAE

-780 FLTKTAYAVL
+780 FLTKTVYAVL

-796 VVALTAEEGLQG
+796 VVALTADEGLQG

-855 PAGIACAAAAF
+855 PAGIACAAATFA
-866 SAYLFARLTPGG
+866 AYLIARLSPGG
-878 TLVTD
+878 SLVAD
-883 RTTAVIAL
+883 RTTAVITL

-916 MAAGMVLALTIP
+916 MAAGMVLALTIG
-928 VSRTFFDLSD
+928 VSRTFFDLGRY
-938 LDLATDLIALAIAAG
+938 DLASNAIGLVIAAC
-953 AGAVLTVFLALTH
+953 AGTALTVFLALTH
-966 RLPGGDASRSGPEDG
+966 RLPGGKTP
-981 RSPGSGAAIR
+981 R
-991 PGGGDG
+991 PGH

>member
-1 VDGLPIGGCVETH
+1 MGTALRPGSGPDARMETDSLPMGGCVETH
-14 PQHSGL
+14 PQPSGL
-20 TSAQVAERAAAGETN
+20 TSAQVAERVAAGETN

-45 SEIVRAN
+45 SDIIRAN

-78 FGLVIVANTGIGVI
+78 FGLVIVANTGIGVV
-92 QELRARR
+92 QEVRAKR
-99 TLDRLAVLGEEP
+99 TLDRLAVLGEAP
-111 VRVVRDGVETAL
+111 VRVVRDGAETAL
-123 RPPDIVLG
+123 QPQDIVLD

-164 TDPVT
+164 IDPVA
-169 KKPGDQLLSGS
+169 KKSGDQLLSGS

-234 VAILLTASQ
+234 VAILLTVSQ
-243 LAYASGAFSD
+243 LAYANGAFSD

-262 ITMIPEGLVLLT
+262 VTMIPEGLVLLT
-274 SVAFAVGVIRLGR
+274 SVAFAVGVVRLGR

-333 VRKVLA
+333 VQNVLA
-339 SLAGAEERPNPTL
+339 SLVGVEERPNPTL
-352 QAIAGGLA
+352 QAIASGLA
-360 GLPTAGESAGRVP
+360 GPPAAGDSAARVP
-373 ADGLPPDGVPPDG
+373 ALAGVLG
-386 LPHDGRAPCATPQD
+386 
-400 ERPADGIRADEVPA
+400 
-414 DEVPADGVRA
+414 
-424 DGVPAGRIPGERGPA
+424 
-439 ERVPVG
+439 
-445 RASAEGDS
+445 S
-453 ADAEGASAE
+453 
-462 QASAPAGALDGET
+462 ET
-475 RWRPVHA
+475 RWQPVHA

-501 ASGGWILGAP
+501 ASGGWVLGAP
-511 DVLLPAGDPA
+511 DVLLPAGDPT

-546 SETGHPGAD
+546 TETGRPGVD
-555 QPQVEAAALLV
+555 GPQVEAAALLV

-615 IDARTLPSGS
+615 VDARTLPSGG
-625 ESEEAGR
+625 ESKDLAG
-632 PAAPDGN
+632 PAARDGN
-639 GATAPD
+639 GATVRD
-645 GNGAGAAGDG
+645 GNGPAAGSRAATAGDG
-655 PAVAGD
+655 PAVAEDGPAVASDGAVAANGDAVAGD
-661 RGGPG
+661 RDGPG
-666 RGPLPRAELPEP
+666 RGPLPVAELAET
-678 ELAAVADALE
+678 ELATVADALE

-756 FATLPHVVAE
+756 FATLPYVVAE

-780 FLTKTAYAVL
+780 FLTKTVYAVL

-796 VVALTAEEGLQG
+796 VVALAADEGLQG

-840 RVAPGFVSRVLRFAI
+840 RVTPGFVSRVLRFAI
-855 PAGIACAAAAF
+855 PAGIACAAATF
-866 SAYLFARLTPGG
+866 SAYLIARLTPGG

-883 RTTAVIAL
+883 RTTAVITL

-902 ARPYTWWRIALVAA
+902 ARPYTWWRVALVAA
-916 MAAGMVLALTIP
+916 MAAAMVLALTIP
-928 VSRTFFDLSD
+928 VSRTFFDLRDPGPAS
-938 LDLATDLIALAIAAG
+938 DLIALAIAAC
-953 AGAVLTVFLALTH
+953 AGVVLTVFLALTH
-966 RLPGGDASRSGPEDG
+966 RLPGGKTP
-981 RSPGSGAAIR
+981 R
-991 PGGGDG
+991 PDY

>member
-1 VDGLPIGGCVETH
+1 METDGLPMGGCVETH

-20 TSAQVAERAAAGETN
+20 TSAQVAERVAAGETN

-45 SEIVRAN
+45 SDIIRAN

-78 FGLVIVANTGIGVI
+78 FGLVIVANTGIGVV
-92 QELRARR
+92 QEVRAKR
-99 TLDRLAVLGEEP
+99 TLDRLAVLGEAP
-111 VRVVRDGVETAL
+111 VRVVRDGAETAL
-123 RPPDIVLG
+123 RPQDIVLD

-164 TDPVT
+164 IDPVT

-180 FVVSGSGAFTA
+180 FAVSGSGAFTA
-191 TRVGRRSYAAQ
+191 TRVGRHSYAAQ

-243 LAYASGAFSD
+243 LAYANGAFSD

-274 SVAFAVGVIRLGR
+274 SVAFAVGVVRLGR

-327 VAPDVP
+327 VAADVP
-333 VRKVLA
+333 VRNVLA
-339 SLAGAEERPNPTL
+339 SLVGVEERPNPTL
-352 QAIAGGLA
+352 QAIASGLA
-360 GLPTAGESAGRVP
+360 GLPAAGDSAGRVP
-373 ADGLPPDGVPPDG
+373 ALAGVLG
-386 LPHDGRAPCATPQD
+386 
-400 ERPADGIRADEVPA
+400 
-414 DEVPADGVRA
+414 
-424 DGVPAGRIPGERGPA
+424 
-439 ERVPVG
+439 
-445 RASAEGDS
+445 
-453 ADAEGASAE
+453 
-462 QASAPAGALDGET
+462 GET

-501 ASGGWILGAP
+501 ASGGWVLGAP
-511 DVLLPAGDPA
+511 DVLLPAGDPT

-546 SETGHPGAD
+546 TATGRPGVD
-555 QPQVEAAALLV
+555 GPQVEAAALLV

-615 IDARTLPSGS
+615 VDARTLPSGG
-625 ESEEAGR
+625 ESKDLAG
-632 PAAPDGN
+632 PAARDGN
-639 GATAPD
+639 GATARRD
-645 GNGAGAAGDG
+645 GNGAATGSRAAMAGDG

-661 RGGPG
+661 RDVPG
-666 RGPLPRAELPEP
+666 RGPLPVAELAET

-756 FATLPHVVAE
+756 FATLPYVVAE

-796 VVALTAEEGLQG
+796 VVALAADEGLQG

-840 RVAPGFVSRVLRFAI
+840 RVTPGFVSRVLRFAI
-855 PAGIACAAAAF
+855 PAGIACAAATF
-866 SAYLFARLTPGG
+866 SAYLIARLTPGG

-883 RTTAVIAL
+883 RTTAVITL

-902 ARPYTWWRIALVAA
+902 ARPYTWWRVALVAA
-916 MAAGMVLALTIP
+916 MAAAMVLALTIP
-928 VSRTFFDLSD
+928 VSRTFFDLRD
-938 LDLATDLIALAIAAG
+938 PGLASDLIALAIAAS
-953 AGAVLTVFLALTH
+953 AGVVLTVFLVLTH
-966 RLPGGDASRSGPEDG
+966 RLPGGK
-981 RSPGSGAAIR
+981 SPR
-991 PGGGDG
+991 PDY

>member
-1 VDGLPIGGCVETH
+1 METDSLPMGGCVETH
-14 PQHSGL
+14 PQPSGL
-20 TSAQVAERAAAGETN
+20 TSAQVAERIAAGETN

-45 SEIVRAN
+45 SDIIRAN

-67 VLVTG
+67 VLLTG

-78 FGLVIVANTGIGVI
+78 FGLVIVANTGIGVL
-92 QELRARR
+92 QEVRAKR
-99 TLDRLAVLGEEP
+99 TLDRLAVLGEAP
-111 VRVVRDGVETAL
+111 VRVVRNGAETAL
-123 RPPDIVLG
+123 QPQDVVLD

-164 TDPVT
+164 IDPVT

-243 LAYASGAFSD
+243 LAYANGAFSD

-274 SVAFAVGVIRLGR
+274 SVAFAVGVVRLGR

-317 PGMELDQVIE
+317 PGMELDQVVE
-327 VAPDVP
+327 VAADVP
-333 VRKVLA
+333 VRNVLA
-339 SLAGAEERPNPTL
+339 SLVGVEERPNPTL
-352 QAIAGGLA
+352 QAIASGLA
-360 GLPTAGESAGRVP
+360 GQPAAGDSAGRVP
-373 ADGLPPDGVPPDG
+373 ALAGVPG
-386 LPHDGRAPCATPQD
+386 
-400 ERPADGIRADEVPA
+400 
-414 DEVPADGVRA
+414 
-424 DGVPAGRIPGERGPA
+424 
-439 ERVPVG
+439 
-445 RASAEGDS
+445 
-453 ADAEGASAE
+453 
-462 QASAPAGALDGET
+462 GET

-501 ASGGWILGAP
+501 ASGGWVLGAP
-511 DVLLPAGDPA
+511 DVLLPAGDPT

-546 SETGHPGAD
+546 TETGRPGVD
-555 QPQVEAAALLV
+555 GPQVEAAALLV

-615 IDARTLPSGS
+615 VDARTLPSGG
-625 ESEEAGR
+625 ESKDLAG
-632 PAAPDGN
+632 PAARDGN
-639 GATAPD
+639 GATARDGNGTIARD
-645 GNGAGAAGDG
+645 GNGATARDGNGPAAGSR
-655 PAVAGD
+655 AATAGD
-661 RGGPG
+661 RAGPG
-666 RGPLPRAELPEP
+666 RGPLPVAELAET
-678 ELAAVADALE
+678 ELATVADALE

-756 FATLPHVVAE
+756 FATLPYVVAE

-796 VVALTAEEGLQG
+796 VVALAADEGLQG

-820 ISTLTIGVPAFVLAL
+820 ISTLTIGVPGFVLAL

-855 PAGIACAAAAF
+855 PAGIACAAATF
-866 SAYLFARLTPGG
+866 SAYLIARLTPGG
-878 TLVTD
+878 TLVAD
-883 RTTAVIAL
+883 RTTAVITL
-891 SATALWVLALV
+891 SAIALWVLALV
-902 ARPYTWWRIALVAA
+902 ARPYTWWRVALVAA

-928 VSRTFFDLSD
+928 VSRTFFDLRD
-938 LDLATDLIALAIAAG
+938 PGLASDLIALAIAAC
-953 AGAVLTVFLALTH
+953 AGVVLTVFLALTH
-966 RLPGGDASRSGPEDG
+966 RLPGGK
-981 RSPGSGAAIR
+981 SPS
-991 PGGGDG
+991 PDY